1 MAGSFQEGH
10 DGCWPGTIVALGLFG
25 KYGRDARPLR
35 GTVRKPSIT
44 PHTTTIIIPHTIAT
58 PNSLQK
64 PKQPTPYPFN
74 NQSLHHSNKSNT
86 KNLSL
91 TPHPRSLQSRAPS
104 GGLRIIRL
112 CALHQHVLR
121 CSIALHKKKPN
132 HDKSRINFGLSP
144 AKLGFAQPL
153 AGA

>member
-121 CSIALHKKKPN
+121 CSIALHKKKNQITTNRESTLAFPQQN
-132 HDKSRINFGLSP
+132 WVLPSP
-144 AKLGFAQPL
+144 
-153 AGA
+153 